1 MYIKVISYVGQMIGR
16 RLKFFCYLTSGVTHI
31 ADGEESW
38 GLYLSAL
45 LNLVAAAPGS
55 LRFSCQRLLR
65 MEGT

>member
-1 MYIKVISYVGQMIGR
+1 MIGR

-45 LNLVAAAPGS
+45 PNPVRAAPGS
-55 LRFSCQRLLR
+55 MRISCKRLLR
-65 MEGT
+65 TEGT